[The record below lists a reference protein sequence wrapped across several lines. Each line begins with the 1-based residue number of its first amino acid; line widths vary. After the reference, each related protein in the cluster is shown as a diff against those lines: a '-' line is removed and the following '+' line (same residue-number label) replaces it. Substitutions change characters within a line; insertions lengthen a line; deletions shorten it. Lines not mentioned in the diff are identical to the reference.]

1 MFSRGFVIGSAQA
14 PPGGD
19 GGAKVCVCSLWFLQN
34 LGQGPLGPRGGWSF
48 SRGSVILM
56 TCLFAGE
63 DGRERDQKKK
73 RRRRRGDSSVT
84 AGWTRTT
91 FGFAFNLDARSKVTT
106 LRYICSLEQ
115 RFGMQ

>member
-19 GGAKVCVCSLWFLQN
+19 GGAKVCVCSFWFLQN

-63 DGRERDQKKK
+63 DGRERDQKKAEEEEEEEE
-73 RRRRRGDSSVT
+73 T
-84 AGWTRTT
+84 PA
-91 FGFAFNLDARSKVTT
+91 
-106 LRYICSLEQ
+106 
-115 RFGMQ
+115 